1 MRQAQ
6 EERRES
12 LFDEQK
18 AQMDADIAPYQ
29 RRIAELNQ
37 QIQDAQAQKA
47 AVTPEADADADADA
61 NIQKLQDQLE
71 NQQALLKEAV
81 EGSHYYKMYMKD

>member
-1 MRQAQ
+1 MSQAQ

-18 AQMDADIAPYQ
+18 AQMHADIAPYQ

-47 AVTPEADADADADA
+47 AVTPDADADAG
-61 NIQKLQDQLE
+61 IQKLQDQLE

>member
-1 MRQAQ
+1 MSQAQ

-47 AVTPEADADADADA
+47 AVTPEADADAD
-61 NIQKLQDQLE
+61 IQKLQDQLE